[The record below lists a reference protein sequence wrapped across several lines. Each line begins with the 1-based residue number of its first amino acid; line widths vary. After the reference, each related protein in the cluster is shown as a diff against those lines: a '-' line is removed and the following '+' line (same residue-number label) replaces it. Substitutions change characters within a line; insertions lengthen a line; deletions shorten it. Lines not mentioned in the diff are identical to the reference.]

1 MSTVPALRAPRQD
14 ETAALAALRRALA
27 VDAAPSRG
35 VAAAGS
41 AYERIAE
48 RLRDLVLTG
57 VLRHGE
63 RLPTEATLAA
73 EFGVSRATVREAVR
87 MLAAQGLVVATKGA
101 RGGTYVTRP
110 SLDYASQLLQANV
123 ALLADLDDITLE
135 ELLEAR
141 RLLEVPAARLAARRR
156 TVDDV
161 VRLRDAIP
169 DEAMGHG
176 AGERFS
182 ANAGFHTSVMAAS
195 GNALLEVAALPVF
208 AVLQTSLARSGLGA
222 RFARRIDAD
231 HEEIA
236 DAIGRG
242 DGDGAAEAMETH
254 LAYLQPH
261 YRRVWRLAR
270 GRRA

>member
-1 MSTVPALRAPRQD
+1 MKYAETIVDLGSNVGGSILYFASRYPAARIYGVELDP
-14 ETAALAALRRALA
+14 ETCR
-27 VDAAPSRG
+27 
-35 VAAAGS
+35 
-41 AYERIAE
+41 
-48 RLRDLVLTG
+48 
-57 VLRHGE
+57 
-63 RLPTEATLAA
+63 
-73 EFGVSRATVREAVR
+73 
-87 MLAAQGLVVATKGA
+87 K
-101 RGGTYVTRP
+101 
-110 SLDYASQLLQANV
+110 LQANV
-123 ALLADLDDITLE
+123 ALLAELDDITLE

-156 TVDDV
+156 SVDDV
-161 VRLRDAIP
+161 DRLRDAIP
-169 DEAMGHG
+169 DEATGHG

-208 AVLQTSLARSGLGA
+208 AVLQTSLARSGLGP

-231 HEEIA
+231 HQGIA

-242 DGDGAAEAMETH
+242 DGDGAAEAMEAH

-261 YRRVWRLAR
+261 YRRVWRLGR